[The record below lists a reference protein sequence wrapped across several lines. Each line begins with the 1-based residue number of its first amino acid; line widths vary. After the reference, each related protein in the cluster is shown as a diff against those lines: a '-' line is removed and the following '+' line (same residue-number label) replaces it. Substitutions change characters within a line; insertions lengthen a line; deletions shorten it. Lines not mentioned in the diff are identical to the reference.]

1 VVAPPVEG
9 ALAPDLA
16 GRPKVEPL
24 REIPGMRRRERT
36 WKDEVRDRVRHRR
49 KDRGG
54 GELPLFPEEL
64 ESTPRPDATPEAN
77 EVEQPA
83 GPGPEP
89 VDLADADADDVDLDL
104 PLHMGGEPTLRTE
117 PTLEPDAPPPPIP
130 MREATAAAAQPTLTP
145 VERPARPLE
154 RAQAAVID
162 VGLLLGLWVLIAYF
176 ASRAAHVPVER
187 LSPVWGWLAGYLAAL
202 GLVYATYFTSV
213 TGQTLGK
220 LALGLRVVDVAG
232 QPPSA
237 PRALARA
244 ALGSIGVA
252 AVFLGLLP
260 VLFDPAKRAL
270 HDRLFRTRVVKG

>member
-1 VVAPPVEG
+1 M
-9 ALAPDLA
+9 APDLA

-49 KDRGG
+49 KERGG
-54 GELPLFPEEL
+54 GELPLFPEEP
-64 ESTPRPDATPEAN
+64 EGDAARLGAIREEN
-77 EVEQPA
+77 EVEPAA
-83 GPGPEP
+83 GPDPEP
-89 VDLADADADDVDLDL
+89 VELADADLDL
-104 PLHMGGEPTLRTE
+104 PLHSGEEPTPRTE
-117 PTLEPDAPPPPIP
+117 PRALEPEPPAPIP
-130 MREATAAAAQPTLTP
+130 MREAPAATALPP

-154 RAQAAVID
+154 RAQAAVMD
-162 VGLLLGLWVLIAYF
+162 VGLLLGLWALIVYF
-176 ASRAAHVPVER
+176 ASRAAHVPVEG
-187 LSPVWGWLAGYLAAL
+187 LSPVWAWLAGYLAAL

-237 PRALARA
+237 TRALARA
-244 ALGSIGVA
+244 ALGSLGVA
-252 AVFLGLLP
+252 VVFLGLLP